1 MAIMGPVALNV
12 ADLAEA
18 LRFYR
23 ETIGLHVLDQSR
35 NEARLG
41 TVDTPLLHLYASPE
55 GRPAYGGTGLYH
67 LALCLPTRADL
78 GQFLRH
84 LALTQTRMQGLS
96 DHWVS
101 EALYLN
107 DPEGNGIE
115 VYWDRPRHA
124 WQLDESGQL
133 KMPTAPLD
141 TTSLL
146 AAASPDPF
154 SGLPANTAMGH
165 VHLFAAD
172 LPAVEGFYTALLG
185 LDVTARYDEMAVFM
199 SREGYHH
206 HVAANTWRR
215 GAPSPITDDTLG
227 LRWFT
232 LYLPDYDAVLAQL
245 AVRGVPVSAREN
257 GALLRD
263 PVGNGVLLLSAE

>member
-1 MAIMGPVALNV
+1 MAVMGLVALNV
-12 ADLAEA
+12 ADLTAA
-18 LRFYR
+18 LHFYQ
-23 ETIGLHVLDQSR
+23 EKIGLRLLDQQD
-35 NEARLG
+35 EQVLLG
-41 TVDTPLLHLYASPE
+41 VADAPLLNLRASFE
-55 GRPAYGGTGLYH
+55 GRPNYGGTGLYH
-67 LALCLPTRADL
+67 LALRVPTRADL

-115 VYWDRPRHA
+115 VYWDRPRHT
-124 WQLDESGQL
+124 WQLDDSGQL

-141 TTSLL
+141 TTALL
-146 AAASPDPF
+146 AAASPAPF
-154 SGLPANTAMGH
+154 SGLPVGTTIGH
-165 VHLFAAD
+165 IHLFTAD
-172 LPAVEGFYTALLG
+172 LPAVERFYTALLG

-199 SREGYHH
+199 SCEGYHH

-215 GAPSPITDDTLG
+215 GTPSPITDDTLG

-232 LYLPDYDAVLAQL
+232 LHLPDYDVVLTQL
-245 AVRGVPVSAREN
+245 AAQNVPVSAWED
-257 GALLRD
+257 GVLVRD
-263 PVGNGVLLLSAE
+263 PVGNGVLLLPA